1 MSRAEGMVMVVAGTR
16 PEVIKLAPVI
26 EWMDRFRLNY
36 VFVWSGQHYDYEM
49 SRVFFEQL
57 GLHEPHVDL
66 DVRSGSH
73 AEQTARIMIGLE
85 KTIESYK
92 PSVITVL
99 GDTNTVVAA
108 ALASIKKF
116 VPLAHIEAGLRS
128 WDRTM
133 PEEINR
139 VVADALAELHFA
151 PTELAAINLI
161 HEGIPLRKIHVTGNT
176 IVDVVHKYLDKARKE
191 GERLL
196 SELGLEEQGFILV
209 TLHRQENTD
218 NYERLQNLVKALT
231 ELSKK
236 YKVVFPMHPRTMN
249 RLSKLDLLE
258 LLKSSG
264 IYLLQPLGYFQFLGL
279 LSKSLVVL
287 TDSGGVQEEACTLR
301 IPTITL
307 RYNTER
313 PETVLLGI
321 NKVVGVNWRR
331 VVEETIRTIELRDD
345 IIKLVEGRPNPLGD
359 GRASERIASIL
370 KKRLEEGMSIESIDT
385 RSDPYITYR
394 MVFKNN
400 VFSADS
406 FRDVIA
412 MYDENGL
419 PVIDESRTR
428 AFVVRGP
435 LSRVLRLDPDS
446 SNT

>member
-16 PEVIKLAPVI
+16 PEIIKLAPVI
-26 EWMDRFRLNY
+26 ERLDRFGLNY

-57 GLHEPHVDL
+57 RLREPHVDL
-66 DVRSGSH
+66 DVKSGSH
-73 AEQTARIMIGLE
+73 AEQTARIMVGLE

-108 ALASIKKF
+108 ALAAIKKF

-161 HEGIPLRKIHVTGNT
+161 HEGIPLRKIHITGNT
-176 IVDVVHKYLDKARKE
+176 IVDVVYKYLERARTE
-191 GERLL
+191 GEKLL

-218 NYERLQNLVKALT
+218 NFERLQNLVKALT

-236 YKVVFPMHPRTMN
+236 YKVVFPVHPRTVN
-249 RLSKLDLLE
+249 RLNKLGLLE
-258 LLKSSG
+258 LLKSKG

-321 NKVVGVNWRR
+321 NKVVGVDWQR
-331 VVEETIRTIELRDD
+331 VVEETIRTIELRED
-345 IIKLVEGRPNPLGD
+345 IIKLVVGRPNPFGD
-359 GRASERIASIL
+359 GRAGERIANIL
-370 KKRLEEGMSIESIDT
+370 KKKLEDGISIESIDT
-385 RSDPYITYR
+385 CSDPYITYR

-419 PVIDESRTR
+419 PVVDESRAR

-435 LSRVLRLDPDS
+435 LSRVLKLDPDS